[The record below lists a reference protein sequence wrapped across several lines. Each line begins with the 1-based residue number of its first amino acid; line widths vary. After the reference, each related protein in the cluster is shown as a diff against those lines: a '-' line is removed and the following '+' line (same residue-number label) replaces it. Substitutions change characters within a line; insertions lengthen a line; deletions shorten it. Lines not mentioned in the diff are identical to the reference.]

1 MGKLCYNGKRKNHRE
16 RVILM
21 NIDFVFDNEVE
32 NFENNNEQDFTAII
46 EQALKTLGIE
56 DDVEV
61 SCVLVDDERIHE
73 INREY
78 RHIDRSTDVISFA
91 MEDND
96 QFYVEGMPRTLGDI
110 FISVDHA
117 KKQAEEYGHS
127 LRREMCFLF
136 THGILHLLGY
146 DHMTDEQEK
155 EMFGL
160 QDKILGALSIER
172 EGA

>member
-1 MGKLCYNGKRKNHRE
+1 
-16 RVILM
+16 M

-32 NFENNNEQDFTAII
+32 NFENNYEQDFTAII

-61 SCVLVDDERIHE
+61 SCVLVDDKRIHE

-172 EGA
+172 EGV

>member
-1 MGKLCYNGKRKNHRE
+1 
-16 RVILM
+16 M

-32 NFENNNEQDFTAII
+32 NFENNYEQDFTAII

-78 RHIDRSTDVISFA
+78 RHIDRSTDVVSFA

-160 QDKILGALSIER
+160 QDQILGALSIER
-172 EGA
+172 EEA

>member
-1 MGKLCYNGKRKNHRE
+1 
-16 RVILM
+16 M

-32 NFENNNEQDFTAII
+32 NFENNYEQDFIAII
-46 EQALKTLGIE
+46 EQALKILGIE

-172 EGA
+172 EGV

>member
-1 MGKLCYNGKRKNHRE
+1 
-16 RVILM
+16 M

-32 NFENNNEQDFTAII
+32 NFENNYEQDFTAII

-160 QDKILGALSIER
+160 QDEILDTLSIER
-172 EGA
+172 EGV

>member
-1 MGKLCYNGKRKNHRE
+1 MS
-16 RVILM
+16 
-21 NIDFVFDNEVE
+21 IDFVFDNEVE
-32 NFENNNEQDFTAII
+32 NFENNYEQDFTAII

-160 QDKILGALSIER
+160 QDQILGALSIER

>member
-1 MGKLCYNGKRKNHRE
+1 
-16 RVILM
+16 M
-21 NIDFVFDNEVE
+21 NIDFVFDNEVDT
-32 NFENNNEQDFTAII
+32 FENNYEEDFTAII
-46 EQALKTLGIE
+46 EQALKTLHIE

-73 INREY
+73 INKEY

-160 QDKILGALSIER
+160 QDQILGSLSIER

>member
-1 MGKLCYNGKRKNHRE
+1 
-16 RVILM
+16 M

-32 NFENNNEQDFTAII
+32 NFENNYEQDFTAII

-96 QFYVEGMPRTLGDI
+96 QFYVKGMPRTLGDI

-160 QDKILGALSIER
+160 QDQILGALSIER

>member
-1 MGKLCYNGKRKNHRE
+1 
-16 RVILM
+16 M

-32 NFENNNEQDFTAII
+32 NFENNYEQDFTAII

-96 QFYVEGMPRTLGDI
+96 QFYVEGMHRTLGDI

-160 QDKILGALSIER
+160 QDQILGALSIER

>member
-1 MGKLCYNGKRKNHRE
+1 
-16 RVILM
+16 M
-21 NIDFVFDNEVE
+21 NIDFVFDNKVE
-32 NFENNNEQDFTAII
+32 NFENNYEQDFTAII

-160 QDKILGALSIER
+160 QDQILGALSIER

>member
-1 MGKLCYNGKRKNHRE
+1 
-16 RVILM
+16 M
-21 NIDFVFDNEVE
+21 NIDFVFDNEVD
-32 NFENNNEQDFTAII
+32 NFENNYEQDFTAII

-160 QDKILGALSIER
+160 QDQILGALSIER

>member
-1 MGKLCYNGKRKNHRE
+1 
-16 RVILM
+16 M

-32 NFENNNEQDFTAII
+32 NFENNYEQDFTAII

-146 DHMTDEQEK
+146 DHMTKEDEKIMFTKQKEILYGKRFARIEEK
-155 EMFGL
+155 
-160 QDKILGALSIER
+160 
-172 EGA
+172 

>member
-1 MGKLCYNGKRKNHRE
+1 
-16 RVILM
+16 M

-32 NFENNNEQDFTAII
+32 NFENNYEQDFTAII

-127 LRREMCFLF
+127 LRREICFLF

-160 QDKILGALSIER
+160 QDQILGALSIER
-172 EGA
+172 EEA

>member
-1 MGKLCYNGKRKNHRE
+1 
-16 RVILM
+16 M

-32 NFENNNEQDFTAII
+32 NFENNYEQDFTTII

-172 EGA
+172 EGV

>member
-1 MGKLCYNGKRKNHRE
+1 
-16 RVILM
+16 M

-32 NFENNNEQDFTAII
+32 NFENNYEQDFTAII

-155 EMFGL
+155 EMLGL
-160 QDKILGALSIER
+160 QDQILGALSIER

>member
-1 MGKLCYNGKRKNHRE
+1 
-16 RVILM
+16 M

-32 NFENNNEQDFTAII
+32 NFENNYEQDFTAII

-78 RHIDRSTDVISFA
+78 RHIDCSTDVISFA

-160 QDKILGALSIER
+160 QDQILGALSIER

>member
-1 MGKLCYNGKRKNHRE
+1 
-16 RVILM
+16 M

-32 NFENNNEQDFTAII
+32 NFENNYEQDSTAII

-127 LRREMCFLF
+127 LRRGMCFLF

-160 QDKILGALSIER
+160 QDEILGALSIER

>member
-1 MGKLCYNGKRKNHRE
+1 
-16 RVILM
+16 M
-21 NIDFVFDNEVE
+21 NIDFVFDNEVD
-32 NFENNNEQDFTAII
+32 NFENNYEQDFTAII

-160 QDKILGALSIER
+160 QDEILGALSIER
-172 EGA
+172 EGI

>member
-1 MGKLCYNGKRKNHRE
+1 
-16 RVILM
+16 M
-21 NIDFVFDNEVE
+21 NIDFVFANEVE
-32 NFENNNEQDFTAII
+32 NFENNYEQDFTAII

-160 QDKILGALSIER
+160 QDQILGALSIER
-172 EGA
+172 EGV

>member
-1 MGKLCYNGKRKNHRE
+1 
-16 RVILM
+16 M

-32 NFENNNEQDFTAII
+32 NFENNYEQDFTAII

-160 QDKILGALSIER
+160 QDQILGALSIGR

>member
-1 MGKLCYNGKRKNHRE
+1 
-16 RVILM
+16 M
-21 NIDFVFDNEVE
+21 NIDFVFDNEVD
-32 NFENNNEQDFTAII
+32 NFENNYEQDFTAII
-46 EQALKTLGIE
+46 EQALKTLEIE

-172 EGA
+172 EGV

>member
-1 MGKLCYNGKRKNHRE
+1 
-16 RVILM
+16 M

-32 NFENNNEQDFTAII
+32 NFENNYEQDFTAII

-160 QDKILGALSIER
+160 QDEILGALSMER
-172 EGA
+172 EGV

>member
-1 MGKLCYNGKRKNHRE
+1 MH
-16 RVILM
+16 
-21 NIDFVFDNEVE
+21 IDFVFDNEVD
-32 NFENNNEQDFTAII
+32 NFENNYEEDFTAII
-46 EQALKTLGIE
+46 KQALKTLHIE

-160 QDKILGALSIER
+160 QDEILGALSIER
-172 EGA
+172 EGV

>member
-1 MGKLCYNGKRKNHRE
+1 
-16 RVILM
+16 M

-32 NFENNNEQDFTAII
+32 NFENNYEQDFTAII

-78 RHIDRSTDVISFA
+78 RHIDRSTDVVSFA

-160 QDKILGALSIER
+160 QDQILGALSIER

>member
-1 MGKLCYNGKRKNHRE
+1 
-16 RVILM
+16 M

-32 NFENNNEQDFTAII
+32 NFENNYEQDFTAII

-91 MEDND
+91 MEDNA

-160 QDKILGALSIER
+160 QDQILGALSIER

>member
-1 MGKLCYNGKRKNHRE
+1 
-16 RVILM
+16 M

-32 NFENNNEQDFTAII
+32 NFENNYEQDFTAII
-46 EQALKTLGIE
+46 EQALKTLHIE

-160 QDKILGALSIER
+160 QDEILGALSIER
-172 EGA
+172 EGV

>member
-1 MGKLCYNGKRKNHRE
+1 
-16 RVILM
+16 M

-32 NFENNNEQDFTAII
+32 NFENNYEQDFTAII

-117 KKQAEEYGHS
+117 KKQAEECGHS

-160 QDKILGALSIER
+160 QDQILGALSIER